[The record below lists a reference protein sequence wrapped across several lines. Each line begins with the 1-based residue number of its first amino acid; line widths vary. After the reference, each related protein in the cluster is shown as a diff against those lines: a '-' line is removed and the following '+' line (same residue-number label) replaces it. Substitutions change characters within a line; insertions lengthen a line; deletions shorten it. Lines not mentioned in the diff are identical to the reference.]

1 MDNIVFSLNNFEY
14 FLLILVRIAS
24 FIFIAPIFGQNG
36 IPRQIKIGLSFF
48 ISIFMYNIVEY
59 PTLNYGGL
67 VGYSILVLKEGITG
81 LLIGFVANI
90 CSSIVLFAGN
100 IIDMDIGLSMA
111 TEFNPEINNQVTV
124 TGNLYYYSL
133 MLMLLAT
140 NMHIYVLRA
149 VCDSFQLI
157 PIGGAEIQ
165 CDQLMITFSGFMTDL
180 MVLGFRIFLP
190 CFACIMILN
199 CILGVMAKVAPQ
211 MNMFSIGMQLKI
223 LVGLTVLFLTVFLLP
238 QMMEMIFDE
247 IKLMVGSVIESIH
260 K

>member
-59 PTLNYGGL
+59 PTLNYGGII
-67 VGYSILVLKEGITG
+67 GYSILVLKEGITG
-81 LLIGFVANI
+81 LLIGFAANI

-124 TGNLYYYSL
+124 TGNLYYYAL

-157 PIGGAEIQ
+157 PIGEAEIQ
-165 CDQLMITFSGFMTDL
+165 WDHLMITFSGFMTDL
-180 MVLGFRIFLP
+180 MVIGFRIFLP
-190 CFACIMILN
+190 CKIKIAAISSTNSLRCSLRIPVSIMERSAATVVRRSSHNTTSRPVRFSSISLN
-199 CILGVMAKVAPQ
+199 SFV
-211 MNMFSIGMQLKI
+211 FSQRSPS
-223 LVGLTVLFLTVFLLP
+223 VLFMF
-238 QMMEMIFDE
+238 F
-247 IKLMVGSVIESIH
+247 G
-260 K
+260 